1 MFASKGNLT
10 SKLKNWWFPP
20 ASPSPNSTAKPNP
33 DTYFRRRIFLWMP
46 KRMWDIVLVCPTCNL
61 PSRTLQSKG
70 LYPRVR
76 LVLDIKDYY
85 YLAAEYHYCKACNDT
100 FIAWDRRILNLLPDG
115 VRLTFPVILT
125 YKYAC
130 DTAVITL
137 LRSRTLGNSPSAL
150 QNTVCELH
158 SEEWM
163 RKCVS
168 YLSACKRH
176 QAASHTFLQTPVEYQ
191 KEQQFKNPPTA
202 TCKWFLACYVRDV
215 YNRLDDLK
223 AVTTSV
229 YGRILKI
236 DSTKKITKKLQ
247 GAEAN
252 TASWVTNV
260 GNEKGEVL
268 NSIVTTSEG
277 IASLGVMADGLIN
290 RFSQAGVVPPVLLY
304 TDRDCCSIDEGVS
317 KYHVLFS
324 AWENLL
330 IRLDIFHFMRR
341 CAVGCTSESHP
352 LYPVF
357 MASLSRCIFEWD
369 QEDLDALY
377 AAKKAE
383 LSANGVRNP
392 SREAVRNAVG
402 KRELAHHC
410 RRRTRGAEATEA
422 LLQSLFDTLGSATD
436 VLGVPLFRD
445 EMVSEIWPEQ
455 RRHIPCIQDPTEIQL
470 YTITGHTKKGGK
482 SIPLYRCARG
492 TTSLESFHLHLARFI
507 PGKTMLS

>member
-1 MFASKGNLT
+1 M
-10 SKLKNWWFPP
+10 
-20 ASPSPNSTAKPNP
+20 
-33 DTYFRRRIFLWMP
+33 
-46 KRMWDIVLVCPTCNL
+46 
-61 PSRTLQSKG
+61 
-70 LYPRVR
+70 
-76 LVLDIKDYY
+76 
-85 YLAAEYHYCKACNDT
+85 AAEYHYCKACNDT

-268 NSIVTTSEG
+268 YSIVTTSEG
-277 IASLGVMADGLIN
+277 IASLEVMADGLRN
-290 RFSQAGVVPPVLLY
+290 RFSQAGVLPPVLLY
-304 TDRDCCSIDEGVS
+304 TD
-317 KYHVLFS
+317 
-324 AWENLL
+324 
-330 IRLDIFHFMRR
+330 
-341 CAVGCTSESHP
+341 
-352 LYPVF
+352 
-357 MASLSRCIFEWD
+357 
-369 QEDLDALY
+369 
-377 AAKKAE
+377 
-383 LSANGVRNP
+383 
-392 SREAVRNAVG
+392 
-402 KRELAHHC
+402 
-410 RRRTRGAEATEA
+410 
-422 LLQSLFDTLGSATD
+422 
-436 VLGVPLFRD
+436 
-445 EMVSEIWPEQ
+445 
-455 RRHIPCIQDPTEIQL
+455 
-470 YTITGHTKKGGK
+470 
-482 SIPLYRCARG
+482 
-492 TTSLESFHLHLARFI
+492 
-507 PGKTMLS
+507 